1 MKHSRPDSPSTWR
14 PLAHVALR
22 DETMR
27 SDVVDALHR
36 HGWAVVEWE
45 CALKHP
51 EDGAREGAEF
61 IRQHIVRVTE
71 RAFDD
76 FAAGADW
83 DVRLG
88 EGNAWLL
95 EGSLVFLSDLVR
107 AIPAP
112 VRFELIQVHSGE
124 DSGVIR
130 IEYPIPVD
138 IAGQSVVVVKDV
150 VASGVTE
157 PYLGQQLR
165 DHGARQVRFATL
177 IDLPDERKT
186 DFQPDYAAFST
197 SRRGVLVGYGLK
209 HMGRYGNLPGV
220 GRVRGTE

>member
-1 MKHSRPDSPSTWR
+1 MS
-14 PLAHVALR
+14 
-22 DETMR
+22 
-27 SDVVDALHR
+27 
-36 HGWAVVEWE
+36 
-45 CALKHP
+45 
-51 EDGAREGAEF
+51 AREPQAANMSQNSPPDIEILFDAATIRDRVAELG
-61 IRQHIVRVTE
+61 RQIESEIGSEDPLLV
-71 RAFDD
+71 
-76 FAAGADW
+76 G
-83 DVRLG
+83 
-88 EGNAWLL
+88 LL
-95 EGSLVFLSDLVR
+95 EGSLIFLSDLVR
-107 AIPAP
+107 AVPAP

-150 VASGVTE
+150 MASGVTE

-177 IDLPDERKT
+177 VDLPDERKT
-186 DFQPDYAAFST
+186 DFRPDYAAFST

-209 HMGRYGNLPGV
+209 HLGRYGNLSSV

>member
-1 MKHSRPDSPSTWR
+1 MSAREPQAGFP
-14 PLAHVALR
+14 
-22 DETMR
+22 
-27 SDVVDALHR
+27 SDVPPDLEILFDAA
-36 HGWAVVEWE
+36 AVRDRVAELGRQIE
-45 CALKHP
+45 SEIGS
-51 EDGAREGAEF
+51 EDPLLVG
-61 IRQHIVRVTE
+61 
-71 RAFDD
+71 
-76 FAAGADW
+76 
-83 DVRLG
+83 
-88 EGNAWLL
+88 LL
-95 EGSLVFLSDLVR
+95 EGSVIFLADLVR

-157 PYLGQQLR
+157 PYLGQRLR
-165 DHGARQVRFATL
+165 DHGARHVRFAAL
-177 IDLPDERKT
+177 VDLPDERKT
-186 DFQPDYAAFST
+186 DFRPDYTAFST

-209 HMGRYGNLPGV
+209 RAGRYGNLPSV

>member
-1 MKHSRPDSPSTWR
+1 MSLRELQPDIEVLFDAASVRDRVSELGR
-14 PLAHVALR
+14 QIESEIGSEDPLLV
-22 DETMR
+22 
-27 SDVVDALHR
+27 
-36 HGWAVVEWE
+36 G
-45 CALKHP
+45 
-51 EDGAREGAEF
+51 
-61 IRQHIVRVTE
+61 
-71 RAFDD
+71 
-76 FAAGADW
+76 
-83 DVRLG
+83 
-88 EGNAWLL
+88 LL
-95 EGSLVFLSDLVR
+95 EGSVIFLSDLVR
-107 AIPAP
+107 AIPSP

-177 IDLPDERKT
+177 VDLPDERKT
-186 DFQPDYAAFST
+186 DFRPDYTAFST
-197 SRRGVLVGYGLK
+197 TRRGVLVGYGLK
-209 HMGRYGNLPGV
+209 HMGRYGNLASV